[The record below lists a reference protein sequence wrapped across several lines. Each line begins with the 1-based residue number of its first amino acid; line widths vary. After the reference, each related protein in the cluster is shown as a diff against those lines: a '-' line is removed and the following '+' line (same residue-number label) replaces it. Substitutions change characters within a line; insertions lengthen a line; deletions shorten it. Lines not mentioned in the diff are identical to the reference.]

1 MEEVTFV
8 SKIKDI
14 ESSLKQEKTVSKST
28 KRGKNKTNKAEI
40 EAKVAGQFSTEMGSA
55 AKVKDMAVKTDKKT
69 GESVNNNPNR
79 VEETKR
85 GRKKGQKAYNKIKD
99 ADGKV
104 TAVIN
109 QHGVIFSVQEQKALK
124 SAVDSLNRKRKELA
138 NREEGLLVGYDIN
151 GNLMKSQ
158 DAIMTF
164 QASKSVDQFESREDY
179 YKYYD
184 KIKQFTSRGYVKSLA
199 DDMKSRYLKTVLNST
214 DISDEDYN
222 ILKKRL
228 EKMSVKEFSMR
239 FGLDL
244 FGTITEYYERSYKTS
259 SERRQYIT
267 NERTKD
273 MDEEEIEGYLQQQEA
288 WQASTG
294 GAASNIEDIKRR
306 LGIEDNEDEENSIQV
321 DLNENRFTKYR
332 EDKKRKLE
340 KQKERMEKK
349 KKETEAKYQ
358 AFLKEFGLEDSPSVR
373 ERFNFYRS

>member
-184 KIKQFTSRGYVKSLA
+184 KIKHFTSRGYVKSLS
-199 DDMKSRYLKTVLNST
+199 DDMKDRYLKTIRNTTEMT
-214 DISDEDYN
+214 DEEFNEI
-222 ILKKRL
+222 KKRI

-239 FGLDL
+239 FGLDI
-244 FGTITEYYERSYKTS
+244 FGTITEYYERSNKTS
-259 SERRQYIT
+259 SERRQYIQ
-267 NERTKD
+267 NQRTKD
-273 MDEEEIEGYLQQQEA
+273 MTPKQIEEYLQKQEE
-288 WQASTG
+288 WQSSAG
-294 GAASNIEDIKRR
+294 GSASNVEDIKRR
-306 LGIEDNEDEENSIQV
+306 LGIGEDSIQV

-340 KQKERMEKK
+340 KEQQRKERKAQ
-349 KKETEAKYQ
+349 ETEDKYQ

-373 ERFNFYRS
+373 EKFNFFRS

>member
-55 AKVKDMAVKTDKKT
+55 AKVKGMSIKTDKKT
-69 GESVNNNPNR
+69 GKSINTNPNR
-79 VEETKR
+79 VEEPKR

-164 QASKSVDQFESREDY
+164 QASKSVDQFESREAYFNY
-179 YKYYD
+179 YNQ
-184 KIKQFTSRGYVKSLA
+184 IKHFTSRGYVKSLS
-199 DDMKSRYLKTVLNST
+199 DDMKDRYLKTIRNTTEMT
-214 DISDEDYN
+214 DEEFNEI
-222 ILKKRL
+222 KKRI

-239 FGLDL
+239 FGLDI
-244 FGTITEYYERSYKTS
+244 FGTITEYYERSNKTS
-259 SERRQYIT
+259 SERRQYIQ
-267 NERTKD
+267 NQRTKD
-273 MDEEEIEGYLQQQEA
+273 MTPKQIEEYLQKQEE
-288 WQASTG
+288 WQSSAG
-294 GAASNIEDIKRR
+294 GSASNVEDIKRR
-306 LGIEDNEDEENSIQV
+306 LGIGEDSIQV

-340 KQKERMEKK
+340 KEQQRKERKAQ
-349 KKETEAKYQ
+349 ETEDKYQ

-373 ERFNFYRS
+373 EKFNFFRS